1 MRNLDLEEKNGKVDH
16 NEDLFARHPSPVTN
30 GPAACGAALWLGA
43 LAGNRSEQALETLG
57 LGSRGRVRR
66 QHPVQRVFTYGLNVY
81 QGISENLR

>member
-1 MRNLDLEEKNGKVDH
+1 MGKLITMKT
-16 NEDLFARHPSPVTN
+16 LFARHPSPVTN

-66 QHPVQRVFTYGLNVY
+66 QHPVRRVFTYGLNVY
-81 QGISENLR
+81 QGVSENLR